1 MSKSAKFAIITLSIA
16 LIVSLVCNYASST
29 RKPASG
35 DFTEKL
41 VHDTIYK
48 DTFYS
53 EKTIPV
59 PVPVKE
65 YVTNTIPVPVY
76 VDSGKVDTVP
86 MQVVQRTYTDDSTYT
101 AYVSGVLVDTLPRLD
116 SITIKQ
122 RTITITHDVERIITK
137 RKRLTYGM
145 QVGTGYGLTTHR
157 PDIYIGLGMQINFK

>member
-1 MSKSAKFAIITLSIA
+1 MKKVIFSVAGAIIL
-16 LIVSLVCNYASST
+16 LLVCNCLLMW
-29 RKPASG
+29 RKPVRDGFS
-35 DFTEKL
+35 DKL

-48 DTFYS
+48 DTFYT
-53 EKTIPV
+53 EKTIPY

-101 AYVSGVLVDTLPRLD
+101 AYVSGVLVDSLPRLD
-116 SITIKQ
+116 SITVKQ

-137 RKRLTYGM
+137 RKRLTYGI

-157 PDIYIGLGMQINFK
+157 PDIYLGLGVQINFK

>member
-1 MSKSAKFAIITLSIA
+1 MKKAIFILA
-16 LIVSLVCNYASST
+16 GAFVLSLVCNCLLMW
-29 RKPASG
+29 RKPVRDGFS
-35 DFTEKL
+35 EKL

-53 EKTIPV
+53 EKTIPY

-116 SITIKQ
+116 SITVKQ
-122 RTITITHDVERIITK
+122 RTITITIDTERIITK
-137 RKRLTYGM
+137 RKRFTHGI
-145 QVGTGYGLTTHR
+145 QGGAGYGIITHR
-157 PDIYIGLGMQINFK
+157 PDIYLGYGAQFNF